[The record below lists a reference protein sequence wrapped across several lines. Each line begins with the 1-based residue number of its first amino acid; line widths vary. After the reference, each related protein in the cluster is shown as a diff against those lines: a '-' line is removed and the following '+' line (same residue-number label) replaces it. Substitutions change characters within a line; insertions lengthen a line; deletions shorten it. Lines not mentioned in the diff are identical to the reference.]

1 MDERGLSE
9 PNHGGFGSGP
19 TFAVRAH
26 VPPPTLPPTVKDY
39 AEVAPTGDLPTDDC
53 MPEDI
58 PVLGEVADVRTP
70 VTEEAE
76 VAETFEAGKMK
87 GEVGAR
93 DKNGSALAQRLF
105 VTCVPNEEILVITDP
120 RLQTNEFIP
129 TWVECLHPDHLRKMY
144 GPSGKQERY
153 KGRLQAK
160 Q

>member
-93 DKNGSALAQRLF
+93 DKNGSALAQRYLSP
-105 VTCVPNEEILVITDP
+105 TTTRERQISVIDSETIHA
-120 RLQTNEFIP
+120 TII
-129 TWVECLHPDHLRKMY
+129 
-144 GPSGKQERY
+144 
-153 KGRLQAK
+153 
-160 Q
+160 